1 MPIKAISVAAAASL
15 MLLTATVATRAQD
28 AQPAAPDMP
37 PAVDIYSD
45 IDAKAVLDAR
55 LIALKTVIG
64 LTPDQEKLWSGLET
78 AIRTAAAEA
87 LARGKQRA
95 EAAPPAD
102 FVDVLD
108 RVADAEITRG
118 QALKAVAAVARPLV
132 ASLSEEQK
140 RRIPAFLGMVDG
152 VNGPQPT
159 ASLWI
164 FEDEN

>member
-1 MPIKAISVAAAASL
+1 MPIKAISMAAAASL

-28 AQPAAPDMP
+28 APAAPDMP
-37 PAVDIYSD
+37 PAVNIYSD

-64 LTPDQEKLWSGLET
+64 LTPDQEKLWTGLET
-78 AIRTAAAEA
+78 AIRTAATEA

-95 EAAPPAD
+95 EAPPPSD

-118 QALKAVAAVARPLV
+118 QALKAVAAAARPLV

-159 ASLWI
+159 ASLWL

>member
-1 MPIKAISVAAAASL
+1 MPIKAISVAAAASI
-15 MLLTATVATRAQD
+15 MLLTASVAVRAQD
-28 AQPAAPDMP
+28 AQTAPDMP
-37 PAVDIYSD
+37 PAVDIYTD

-64 LTPDQEKLWSGLET
+64 LTAEQAGQWAGFET
-78 AIRTAAAEA
+78 ALRTAAAEA

-108 RVADAEITRG
+108 RIADAEITRG
-118 QALKAVAAVARPLV
+118 QSLKAVAAAARPLV

-140 RRIPAFLGMVDG
+140 RRIPAFLGMVDNA
-152 VNGPQPT
+152 NGPQPT
-159 ASLWI
+159 ADLWI

>member
-1 MPIKAISVAAAASL
+1 MRLKALSAAFALAGLVAFAPAASH
-15 MLLTATVATRAQD
+15 AQD
-28 AQPAAPDMP
+28 AAVEAGMP
-37 PAVDIYSD
+37 PAVNLYTD

-55 LIALKTVIG
+55 IIALKTVVG
-64 LTPDQEKLWSGLET
+64 PSLDQDKLWPAFE
-78 AIRTAAAEA
+78 AALRKASEEA

-95 EAAPPAD
+95 EAAPPSD

-108 RVADAEITRG
+108 RIADAEITRAE
-118 QALKAVAAVARPLV
+118 ALKEVAAAARPFV

-140 RRIPAFLGMVDG
+140 RRMPAFLGMIDHP
-152 VNGPQPT
+152 NGPQPT

>member
-1 MPIKAISVAAAASL
+1 MPIKAISVAAAASF
-15 MLLTATVATRAQD
+15 MLLTASVAVRAQD
-28 AQPAAPDMP
+28 APAAPDMP

-55 LIALKTVIG
+55 LIALKAVIG
-64 LTPDQEKLWSGLET
+64 LSPDQEKLWAGFEA
-78 AIRTAAAEA
+78 AIRTASTEA

-95 EAAPPAD
+95 EAAPPSD
-102 FVDVLD
+102 FVDVLE

-118 QALKAVAAVARPLV
+118 QALKAVADAARPLV

-140 RRIPAFLGMVDG
+140 RRMPAFLGMVDRA
-152 VNGPQPT
+152 NGPQPT

>member
-1 MPIKAISVAAAASL
+1 MPIKAISVAAAASI
-15 MLLTATVATRAQD
+15 MLLTASVAARAQD
-28 AQPAAPDMP
+28 APATPDMP

-64 LTPDQEKLWSGLET
+64 LTADQEKLWDGFET
-78 AIRTAAAEA
+78 ALRNAATDA

-95 EAAPPAD
+95 EAAPPSD

-118 QALKAVAAVARPLV
+118 EALKAVAASARPLV
-132 ASLSEEQK
+132 TSLSDEQK
-140 RRIPAFLGMVDG
+140 RRIPAFLGMIDRA
-152 VNGPQPT
+152 NGPQPT
-159 ASLWI
+159 ANLWI

>member
-1 MPIKAISVAAAASL
+1 MPIKAISVAAAASF
-15 MLLTATVATRAQD
+15 MLLTASVAVRAQD
-28 AQPAAPDMP
+28 APAAPDMP

-64 LTPDQEKLWSGLET
+64 LTPDQEKLWSGFET
-78 AIRTAAAEA
+78 ALRSAAADA

-95 EAAPPAD
+95 EAGPPAD

-118 QALKAVAAVARPLV
+118 QALKAVAGAARPLV

-140 RRIPAFLGMVDG
+140 RRIPAFLGMVDNA
-152 VNGPQPT
+152 NGPQPT
-159 ASLWI
+159 ADLWI